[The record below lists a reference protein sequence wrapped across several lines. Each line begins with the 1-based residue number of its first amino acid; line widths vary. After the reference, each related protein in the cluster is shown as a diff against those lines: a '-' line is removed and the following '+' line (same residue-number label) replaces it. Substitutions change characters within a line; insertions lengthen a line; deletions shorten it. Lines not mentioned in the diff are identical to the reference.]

1 MVDWIIILIKEK
13 GVSKEFWDSLSF
25 NDLINNIVVNHMTLK
40 DV

>member
-25 NDLINNIVVNHMTLK
+25 NNIVVNHMTLK